1 MSRRRRTTSPMVRT
15 ISCPDTDWERVRKKA
30 AAAGMSMSQYVVSRA
45 LDTELVIDAGDRPR
59 FPPRLV
65 LGEKEQVRIRDQVA
79 MIAERMASPEDLTD
93 LGKLR
98 KRVAFILTAAMNDMV
113 ENRRTRE
120 LTVILADLFGPEEGE
135 RIAEKF
141 LAGKRR
147 RDPAD

>member
-30 AAAGMSMSQYVVSRA
+30 AAADMSMSQYVVSRA
-45 LDTELVIDAGDRPR
+45 LTTELVVDAGDRPR

-65 LGEKEQVRIRDQVA
+65 LGEEEQVRIRDQVA
-79 MIAERMASPEDLTD
+79 MIAERMADPDDLTD

-98 KRVAFILTAAMNDMV
+98 KRVAFILTATMNDMV
-113 ENRRTRE
+113 DNRRTRE
-120 LTVILADLFGPEEGE
+120 MTLILADLFGPEEGE

-141 LAGKRR
+141 LSRR
-147 RDPAD
+147 RSKGQFD

>member
-1 MSRRRRTTSPMVRT
+1 
-15 ISCPDTDWERVRKKA
+15 
-30 AAAGMSMSQYVVSRA
+30 MSMSQFVVSRA
-45 LDTELVIDAGDRPR
+45 LNTELVVDAGDRPR

-65 LGEKEQVRIRDQVA
+65 LGEEEQVRIRDRVA
-79 MIAERMASPEDLTD
+79 MIAERMASPEDLTE

-98 KRVAFILTAAMNDMV
+98 KRVIFILTAAMNDMV

-120 LTVILADLFGPEEGE
+120 LTLILADLFSPEEGE

-147 RDPAD
+147 RDPAV